1 MRNTIAVTHLRKQNF
16 IGCKSFS
23 CLKMQYPL
31 LLLAMVAT
39 LLCNAQKTVAHN
51 NQQWLQY
58 YFQLQLPKKLS
69 WQSDV
74 SIRRINDLQQWSQ
87 ITVRVGLGYMLP
99 KNFQI
104 ATGAACFSFFTD
116 NKPSK
121 IEFRVYQE
129 FNTTQ
134 KIKGFFLQHRFRIE
148 SRYFR
153 NISNGTI
160 TKAASFNFR
169 FRYRVFCTIPLQKVS
184 VNNTNPKFF
193 LNIGDEVFVNA
204 GKEIK
209 YNILD
214 NNRLL
219 LGASIQF
226 QDKVTVLFL
235 YNFQYGQRNIPN
247 LHEHSDIFWMGITHK
262 ITVKKSNDKV
272 KYTAL

>member
-1 MRNTIAVTHLRKQNF
+1 MK
-16 IGCKSFS
+16 
-23 CLKMQYPL
+23 YPL
-31 LLLAMVAT
+31 LLFAVAAT
-39 LLCNAQKTVAHN
+39 MFCKAQKTVAHN

-58 YFQLQLPKKLS
+58 YLQLQLPKKLI

-74 SIRRINDLQQWSQ
+74 SIRRINNLQQWSQ

-99 KNFQI
+99 KNFQV
-104 ATGAACFSFFTD
+104 ATGAACFSFFTN

-129 FNTTQ
+129 LNTTQ
-134 KIKGFFLQHRFRIE
+134 KIKSVSVQNRLRIE
-148 SRYFR
+148 ARYFR
-153 NISNGTI
+153 NISSGTI
-160 TKAASFNFR
+160 TKASSFNFR
-169 FRYRVFCTIPLQKVS
+169 FRYRIFFSIPLQKSS

-235 YNFQYGQRNIPN
+235 YNFQYGQRNISN
-247 LHEHSDIFWMGITHK
+247 LHEHSDVFWMGITHK
-262 ITVKKSNDKV
+262 ITVKKRNDRAK
-272 KYTAL
+272 